1 MKWYKFV
8 RRFEF
13 IIIIECFCCQ
23 VLSSTIIRGMLAS
36 GSIPEPRAL
45 HTAVAELIQERGLY
59 GCPPTAAPAG
69 ATASV
74 PSTVP
79 ASSST
84 KPSSSSAPVPPWGPN
99 SKAARAL
106 GAPTGGGPAP
116 KAGGNSPKATAPKAE
131 GNSPKAA
138 ASKAE
143 SGSQKSVASKAEGG
157 APRAVAETRSVEAIA
172 AEINDELMQAPLARR
187 CHVIVLFGT
196 HGTGKGTVA
205 QALCSAHQYTH
216 VSFGKCS

>member
-1 MKWYKFV
+1 MLF
-8 RRFEF
+8 
-13 IIIIECFCCQ
+13 CQ

-36 GSIPEPRAL
+36 GKTPEPRAL
-45 HTAVAELIQERGLY
+45 HTAVVQLIQERGLY
-59 GCPPTAAPAG
+59 GYHPAAAAG
-69 ATASV
+69 AAVSV

-84 KPSSSSAPVPPWGPN
+84 KPASSSAPVPPWGPN

-106 GAPTGGGPAP
+106 GAPAGGGLAP
-116 KAGGNSPKATAPKAE
+116 KAEGNSPKAAALKAE

-143 SGSQKSVASKAEGG
+143 SGSQKLVASKAEGG
-157 APRAVAETRSVEAIA
+157 SPRAVAETRSVEAIA
-172 AEINDELMQAPLARR
+172 AEINDELMQVPLARR
-187 CHVIVLFGT
+187 CHVVVLFGT

-205 QALCSAHQYTH
+205 QALCSARQYTH
-216 VSFGKCS
+216 VSFGGCS